1 MLEIKNCKSVMPRSR
16 FHSAEQH
23 VALPA
28 RFAVLEPT
36 IKDLEKKHMA
46 ETVMGPVTF
55 DDFVLEQ
62 GTILPLCLLTY
73 RYLPFRNN
81 IIGVPGTQRTV
92 PAGLT
97 KQ

>member
-1 MLEIKNCKSVMPRSR
+1 MPRSS

-62 GTILPLCLLTY
+62 GTILPLCFHLPTY
-73 RYLPFRNN
+73 RYLPFRNPR
-81 IIGVPGTQRTV
+81 ITSLGYQVPNVQSPLV
-92 PAGLT
+92 L
-97 KQ
+97 